1 MEFNQLMMLA
11 QAGNA
16 EAFEQ
21 ICQQYA
27 GLVKRQAY
35 QGHLRP
41 IQEDALAEGWLAL
54 SQAVVNYNPA
64 LGVQFAGYAESKVK
78 FALWNLFKRER
89 RRWQHEMPL
98 EAGSDADS
106 GSILDILP
114 DQADI
119 ASQVETSLLAKQA
132 FTLLTKLP
140 ERQRQAVL
148 MTVIQGKGLSETAVN
163 LQVSPQAVYNLRQ
176 RGLARL
182 KQLWDGMY
190 ESERG

>member
-1 MEFNQLMMLA
+1 MEFNQLVMLA
-11 QAGNA
+11 QTGND

-21 ICQQYA
+21 VCQQYA

-35 QGHLRP
+35 QAHLRP
-41 IQEDALAEGWLAL
+41 IQEEALAEGWLAL
-54 SQAVVNYNPA
+54 SQAVVSYNPA

-98 EAGSDADS
+98 QAGGDDNV
-106 GSILDILP
+106 SILDLMP
-114 DQADI
+114 DNVDI
-119 ASQVETSLLAKQA
+119 ASQVENNMLANQVLA
-132 FTLLTKLP
+132 LLTKLP
-140 ERQRQAVL
+140 QRQQQAVL
-148 MTVIQGKGLSETAVN
+148 MTVVQGKRLSEAAFD
-163 LQVSPQAVYNLRQ
+163 LQLSSQAVYNLRQ

-182 KQLWDGMY
+182 KQLWNGMY